1 MEEMVEITGLRRDH
15 KFDTHVAS
23 AKSSDIN

>member
-1 MEEMVEITGLRRDH
+1 VIGH
-15 KFDTHVAS
+15 KFVTRVHVAS